1 MSIKHRERN
10 EEEVVMCRMCLLM
23 ISELL
28 WSVRAERVYNKMLA
42 ADDCVGADSGSIGA
56 SVAISPE
63 NYFTPITGKIFQ
75 KWAWQWRCLA
85 NHCSNEF
92 ILFRQELNKHLLFKI
107 SILIFEK
114 FIEYLHWM
122 HFNSC
127 PLVLTLVGVR
137 GEIFHNQFAI
147 KVGNNFIV

>member
-1 MSIKHRERN
+1 MSSKNQLPFLAFCKVMKDEEWKYLTYISISWLLSMKHRERK
-10 EEEVVMCRMCLLM
+10 EEEVVMCWMCLL

-85 NHCSNEF
+85 NHCSDEF
-92 ILFRQELNKHLLFKI
+92 ILFRQELKQTFT
-107 SILIFEK
+107 
-114 FIEYLHWM
+114 Y
-122 HFNSC
+122 
-127 PLVLTLVGVR
+127 
-137 GEIFHNQFAI
+137 
-147 KVGNNFIV
+147 